1 MNKVLLRVAAAG
13 AVLLF
18 AAVLLHSFR
27 AAPPRDP
34 RPARLEIPAPAPPPE
49 PVAEAPRAPAPGRAA
64 QGAERLLAHL
74 EKLGRARLVRDR
86 RTLEELRR
94 RTPPLFEEDFGWI
107 RARLSGELFAAAG
120 AVDLLAAFRRHDA
133 VGDLAAL
140 LNGRASSLL
149 KDVVIETLGSLGGDG
164 AVAALITVV
173 RNDPDEGLRARAASA
188 LGGFSGPEAY
198 AVLAA
203 ALRDPSSSVR
213 SSAAAALSRLPSRE
227 AVDRL
232 LWALAAEA
240 DPRIQADFAIGAYA
254 AGGAARREEII

>member
-64 QGAERLLAHL
+64 QGAERLLAH
-74 EKLGRARLVRDR
+74 
-86 RTLEELRR
+86 LEELRR